1 MKPDVPA
8 FPEQLD
14 AIWELQRK
22 WLAEKP
28 KGNVDIVCG
37 PYQGGWF
44 VAACKKTHTVLGWKS
59 IAFAIPPDGVV
70 DGKQIY
76 AFSHSINWL
85 ENQIGYNLYPGLP
98 AYIQEIIEEMSSTEL
113 LCPFQ
118 EFDPALNERPEQ
130 EIDYDWEEDYR
141 EM

>member
-1 MKPDVPA
+1 MKSNLFLTIVIALA
-8 FPEQLD
+8 FSLFCL
-14 AIWELQRK
+14 ELNAQR
-22 WLAEKP
+22 
-28 KGNVDIVCG
+28 IVCDETCKLADA
-37 PYQGGWF
+37 PPAQ
-44 VAACKKTHTVLGWKS
+44 AAAAKAKWEQEK
-59 IAFAIPPDGVV
+59 AEM
-70 DGKQIY
+70 
-76 AFSHSINWL
+76 